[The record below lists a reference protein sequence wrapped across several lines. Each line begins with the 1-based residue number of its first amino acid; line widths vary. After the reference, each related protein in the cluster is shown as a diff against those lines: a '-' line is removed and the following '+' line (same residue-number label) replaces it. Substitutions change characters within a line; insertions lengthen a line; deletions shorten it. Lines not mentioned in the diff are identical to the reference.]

1 MNIARRRLLQF
12 AGAALALPAATS
24 LAHAQNYP
32 TRPVRFIVGFVP
44 GGATDITARIIAQ
57 WLSDRLGQPFV
68 VENKPGAGSNIGAQA
83 AISSPPDGYTILMV
97 TTASAINATFYDNL
111 PFNFVRDVAPVAAL
125 VQIPNV
131 IVVNP
136 ALPVKTVAEF
146 IAYAKANPDKIN
158 VASAGAGTANHMAGE
173 LFKAMTGVRLVHV
186 PYRGGAAAVTDLV
199 SGQVQAMFDLVPNS
213 IEQVRAGRLRALAV
227 TTLTPSD
234 ALPGVPVAADTVPGY
249 EASGWSGVGAPRGT
263 PPEIIATLNREINA
277 GLADAT
283 VKRRLAEI
291 GTTPFPMSPA
301 DFGAHIA
308 AETEKWAK
316 AVKFS
321 GAKPE

>member
-1 MNIARRRLLQF
+1 VTLPRRRFLQL
-12 AGAALALPAATS
+12 AGLAAAMPAAS
-24 LAHAQNYP
+24 RRAQAQSYP
-32 TRPVRFIVGFVP
+32 NRPVRLIVGFVP
-44 GGATDITARIIAQ
+44 GGATDIVARIVAQ
-57 WLSDRLGQPFV
+57 WLTERLGQPFV
-68 VENKPGAGSNIGAQA
+68 VENKPGAGSNIAAQA
-83 AISSPPDGYTILMV
+83 AINSPADGYTLLMV

-125 VQIPNV
+125 VSIPNV

-186 PYRGGAAAVTDLV
+186 PYRGGSAAVTDLL

-213 IEQVRAGRLRALAV
+213 LEQVRAGRLRALAV
-227 TTLTPSD
+227 TTATPADS
-234 ALPGVPVAADTVPGY
+234 LPGVPVAADTVPGY
-249 EASGWSGVGAPRGT
+249 EASGWSGIGAPRDT
-263 PPEIIATLNREINA
+263 PPDIIATLNREINL
-277 GLADAT
+277 GLMDPT
-283 VKRRLAEI
+283 VRRRLAEV
-291 GTTPFPMSPA
+291 GTTPFLMSPA
-301 DFGAHIA
+301 EFGAHLA

>member
-1 MNIARRRLLQF
+1 MKIRARQGQRMPLPRRQFLQLAAAAAMPVPAF
-12 AGAALALPAATS
+12 AQA
-24 LAHAQNYP
+24 YP
-32 TRPVRFIVGFVP
+32 SRPVRFIVGFVP
-44 GGATDITARIIAQ
+44 GGATDITARIIGQ

-68 VENKPGAGSNIGAQA
+68 IENKPGAGSNIGAQT
-83 AISSPPDGYTILMV
+83 AIASPPDGYTLLMV

-125 VQIPNV
+125 VRIPNV
-131 IVVNP
+131 IIVHP
-136 ALPVKTVAEF
+136 SLPVKTVAEF

-186 PYRGGAAAVTDLV
+186 PYRGGGAAVTDLL

-213 IEQVRAGRLRALAV
+213 LEHVKAGRMRALAV
-227 TTLTPSD
+227 TTAAPAD

-263 PPEIIATLNREINA
+263 PPEIIAILNREINA
-277 GLADAT
+277 GLADPT
-283 VKRRLAEI
+283 VLRRLAEI
-291 GTTPFPMSPA
+291 GTTPLVMSP
-301 DFGAHIA
+301 
-308 AETEKWAK
+308 
-316 AVKFS
+316 
-321 GAKPE
+321 